1 MKFIYTSYIHFINVV
16 YFLYILY
23 TDYIHFICIPYTFYI
38 LSIQVSYI
46 FIHVLVM
53 FRTCSGQVFGVENKF
68 FPKSFGG
75 LWAILWHH
83 RRCLRRGGKIL
94 KISFFF
100 KKIKLVQKDAESSY
114 EPLALIRIFISFFSS
129 RFMHFFIFHIF
140 QDFFLII
147 PFFEPLKGPL
157 LVGAPGNLSK
167 KSGAYSK

>member
-1 MKFIYTSYIHFINVV
+1 MY
-16 YFLYILY
+16 
-23 TDYIHFICIPYTFYI
+23 IPYTFHI
-38 LSIQVSYI
+38 LSIPISYM

-53 FRTCSGQVFGVENKF
+53 FRTCSGQVLGVENKF

-94 KISFFF
+94 KICFFF

-114 EPLALIRIFISFFSS
+114 EPMALIRKFISFFSS

-140 QDFFLII
+140 QYFPPLFPFL
-147 PFFEPLKGPL
+147 GP
-157 LVGAPGNLSK
+157 
-167 KSGAYSK
+167 